1 MADDLAGDARRLAA
15 GVKALTESVGHLAN
29 RTQRSERLIVG
40 LIVSLAVSVLLAA
53 VVVFLGFRGVSA
65 LDCQAQQN
73 AAFRESLTARSE
85 ASGQQVKAAIAQ
97 AQSAKQQ
104 LLDQKHFLVTL
115 PTSAESERQKAFL
128 GYVTSLDVQVRA
140 LDEQIAA
147 LQVQDTARVE
157 NPIREQIHC

>member
-1 MADDLAGDARRLAA
+1 VADDLAGDARRLATS
-15 GVKALTESVGHLAN
+15 VKALTESVGQLSS

-40 LIVSLAVSVLLAA
+40 LIVSLAVSVLLAGGVA
-53 VVVFLGFRGVSA
+53 FLGLRGVAA

-85 ASGQQVKAAIAQ
+85 ASGEQ
-97 AQSAKQQ
+97 AKQQ

-115 PTSAESERQKAFL
+115 PTAAESERQKAFI

-147 LQVQDTARVE
+147 LQVQDTARVK